1 MVKNLIEALSTAR
14 DYTVDNHTNQFHIYL
29 LDKFTYTIA
38 FVEASSFDAK
48 ETFC

>member
-1 MVKNLIEALSTAR
+1 MPNLIEALSTAS
-14 DYTVDNHTNQFHIYL
+14 DYTVDNYTYKFQIYWFE
-29 LDKFTYTIA
+29 KFMYTIA

>member
-1 MVKNLIEALSTAR
+1 MVKNSVEALSTAC
-14 DYTVDNHTNQFHIYL
+14 DYMVDNYTNQFQIYL
-29 LDKFTYTIA
+29 FEKFVYTIA